1 MSAPDAIVVFD
12 GVCVACN
19 RSVDFLLRHDCS
31 KRYRFAAMQ
40 SPAGHALVAAHGID
54 PANPAS
60 FLLLEGGRAFRDS
73 EAALRVLSGLG
84 GAWRCARIALFV
96 PRVLRDAAYRWVARH
111 RYRWFGTRDACRVP
125 TPAEAERFLS

>member
-1 MSAPDAIVVFD
+1 LNAPDAIVVFD

-19 RSVDFLLRHDCS
+19 RSVDFLLRRDRS
-31 KRYRFAAMQ
+31 ERYRFAAMQ
-40 SPAGHALVAAHGID
+40 SPAGHALMAAHGID

-84 GAWRCARIALFV
+84 GTWRCTRIALLL
-96 PRVLRDAAYRWVARH
+96 PRALRDAAYRWVARH
-111 RYRWFGTRDACRVP
+111 RYRWFGRREACRVP
-125 TPAEAERFLS
+125 TREEAGRFLS

>member
-1 MSAPDAIVVFD
+1 LSAPDAIVVFD

-19 RSVDFLLRHDCS
+19 RSVDFLLRRDRS
-31 KRYRFAAMQ
+31 ERYRFAAMQ
-40 SPAGHALVAAHGID
+40 SPAGHALMAAHGID

-84 GAWRCARIALFV
+84 GTWRCTRIALLL
-96 PRVLRDAAYRWVARH
+96 PRALRDAAYRWVARH
-111 RYRWFGTRDACRVP
+111 RYRWFGRREACRVP
-125 TPAEAERFLS
+125 TREEAGRFLS

>member
-1 MSAPDAIVVFD
+1 MNAPDAIVVFD

-19 RSVDFLLRHDCS
+19 RSVDFLLRRDRS
-31 KRYRFAAMQ
+31 ERYRFAAMQ
-40 SPAGHALVAAHGID
+40 SPAGHALMAAHGID

-84 GAWRCARIALFV
+84 GAWRCTRIALLL
-96 PRVLRDAAYRWVARH
+96 PRALRDAAYRWVARH
-111 RYRWFGTRDACRVP
+111 RYRWFGRREACRVP
-125 TPAEAERFLS
+125 TREEAGRFLS

>member
-96 PRVLRDAAYRWVARH
+96 PRALRDAAYRWVARH
-111 RYRWFGTRDACRVP
+111 RYRWFGTRETCRVP